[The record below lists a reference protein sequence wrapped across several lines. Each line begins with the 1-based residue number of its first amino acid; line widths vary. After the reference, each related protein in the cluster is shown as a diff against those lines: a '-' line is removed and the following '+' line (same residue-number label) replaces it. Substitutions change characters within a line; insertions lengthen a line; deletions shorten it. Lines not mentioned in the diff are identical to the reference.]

1 MLLGSPT
8 GSSRLRAWATWTS
21 KEYPV
26 RAEVPEYRVVH
37 AGIHIDAVT
46 STAVIESQPIG
57 PRWLP
62 DFVAEHIGERLEL
75 TQAVDELEAL
85 AGRHEDSEE
94 FLKLGLPM
102 SADIAAYMNPQI
114 GNPFQQIQAP

>member
-21 KEYPV
+21 KGYPV

-46 STAVIESQPIG
+46 STALVESQPIG

-62 DFVAEHIGERLEL
+62 
-75 TQAVDELEAL
+75 
-85 AGRHEDSEE
+85 DSEE

-102 SADIAAYMNPQI
+102 SADLAAYMNPQI